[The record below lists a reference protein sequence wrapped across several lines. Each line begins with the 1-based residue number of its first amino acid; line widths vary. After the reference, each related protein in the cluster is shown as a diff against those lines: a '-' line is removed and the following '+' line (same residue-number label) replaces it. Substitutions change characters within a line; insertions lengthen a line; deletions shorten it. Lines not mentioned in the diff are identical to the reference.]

1 MNELTQLL
9 ERLRDAEK
17 HYKICDSSLDSSP
30 IELVVAR
37 EELKQARFNYGQE
50 CMRVI
55 SNLLDENEAM
65 SESKLIGWYY
75 QEIV

>member
-1 MNELTQLL
+1 MNELTELL

-37 EELKQARFNYGQE
+37 EELKQSRFIWNKACSDYILE
-50 CMRVI
+50 HVI
-55 SNLLDENEAM
+55 KENSDVHEFPN
-65 SESKLIGWYY
+65 
-75 QEIV
+75 V